1 MRKRSTGGLLVAMLA
16 VTALSTTAP
25 AGTITDLD
33 QALREAEAQGK
44 PVLMK
49 VGADW
54 CSACNAFDKA
64 TYENDIVKSALG
76 DNVVL
81 CKIDAEKGKG
91 IGVARQYSVRN
102 FPTFILVNAEGETMD
117 RWLGYQ
123 EEEGFATS
131 LASSLED
138 PKTVADRLA
147 QFQKSPAET
156 DALTLGKIRFHEG
169 MFAEAAAFYRRAS
182 ELNPQTELPY
192 ESYIFNAMAYGNY
205 FQVFSADQVKAQ
217 ADAVFASSNSSA
229 KDIMK
234 ATYSM
239 HKVASR
245 SHDMDYYLPYLKKAM
260 ARTANST
267 DEKVSSMRA
276 SLLPDYAMHIEKD
289 VAKAV
294 EYKLAAQPEGWQED
308 ANLLNNY
315 AWWCFENRVNLEE
328 AADFARKGIEL
339 AEAGKMKAN
348 ILDTLAEICNASG
361 DCENSV
367 EYIRLAV
374 KEDPKNEYFQSQLTR
389 FEEILAAQR

>member
-1 MRKRSTGGLLVAMLA
+1 MRKRTRGGLLVAMLA
-16 VTALSTTAP
+16 ITALSSTAL

-33 QALREAEAQGK
+33 QARREAEVQGK

-49 VGADW
+49 VGAEW
-54 CSACNAFDKA
+54 CTACNAFDKA

-117 RWLGYQ
+117 RWLGYH
-123 EEEGFATS
+123 EDEGFASS
-131 LASSLED
+131 LASSLEE
-138 PKTVADRLA
+138 PKTVTDRLA
-147 QFQKSPAET
+147 HFQKSPSEA
-156 DALTLGKIRFHEG
+156 DALKLGEIRHHEG
-169 MFAEAAAFYRRAS
+169 MFAEAAAYYRRAS
-182 ELNPQTELPY
+182 ELNPASETPY

-205 FQVFSADQVKAQ
+205 FQVFSADQVASQ
-217 ADAVFASSNSSA
+217 ADAVFASNVSSA

-239 HKVASR
+239 HKIASR
-245 SHDMDYYLPYLKKAM
+245 SHNMDYYLPYLEKAM
-260 ARTANST
+260 ARTANSS
-267 DEKVSSMRA
+267 DEKVSGMRA
-276 SLLPDYAMHIEKD
+276 NLLPDYAMHIEKD

-294 EYKLAAQPEGWQED
+294 KYKTAAQPEGWTED

-328 AADFARKGIEL
+328 AADYARKGVEL
-339 AEAGKMKAN
+339 AEAGTMKAN

-374 KEDPKNEYFQSQLTR
+374 MEDPANEYFKTQLTR